1 MAVLNASG
9 NQPDEVTTTYR
20 PDIDGLRAIAITA
33 VVAYHV
39 GFPLV
44 TGGFVGV
51 DIFFVLSGFLIT
63 TMLFKEAA
71 QTGRISLQAFYAR
84 RVRRLLP
91 ASSFVLIVSIFL
103 AYFFL
108 IPIGDEQLK
117 FARSA
122 AAAALFASNIY
133 FWKSSGSYFDGPSD
147 QIPLLHTWSLSVEE
161 QFYLFWPLMLIGVV
175 RFANW
180 RRIKLQTIVLLTLT
194 AMFVISLAISLWLSV
209 ESPSAGFY
217 LLTGRIWELSAG
229 AILGVLLQKDAIP
242 NVAKSRW
249 IAEVIALLGLFALAV
264 ACFYFDATMR
274 FPGWIAL
281 LPVVGTTALILA
293 GALSNKTFVFNL
305 LSVKPMVLIGKL
317 SYSWYLWHWPLLA
330 FLKLENLGETDLIQ
344 NTLAAALA
352 LVLAYLTFRFIEN
365 PIRISRPWWFSTN
378 FGSLKAGILLI
389 LASLIAV
396 AVLLIL
402 RGSEK
407 AMPLSKQV
415 SFALTDF
422 SPFRFRCKQ
431 DGSIPLQSLKNT
443 DCEIGNKTSA
453 NTIVVWGDSHADHWM
468 PLILDYFQNY
478 QIREHYMPGCPPLQ
492 GNERPRI
499 ENCRLFNDQVI
510 DSLRIDSNV
519 KGVILAARWPAYLGL
534 PAISN
539 KQKKDGPLYF
549 DVSATSTQEAL
560 AIFTESL
567 DRTLSTIDKIGLKTL
582 VMAPTPEFKLSVP
595 SCLIR
600 KSLQS
605 CQSTR
610 AENDAYR
617 DQVMLALRSV
627 IAKHP
632 NARLANGYDA
642 LCNEQHCK
650 VISNNQILFL
660 DEDHLTGSGAKHA
673 LSSMQTEFAW
683 FARSQSK

>member
-161 QFYLFWPLMLIGVV
+161 QFYLFWPILLIGVV

-217 LLTGRIWELSAG
+217 LLTARIWELSAG

-249 IAEVIALLGLFALAV
+249 IAEVIALLGLFALAA

-330 FLKLENLGETDLIQ
+330 FLKIENLGETYLSQKI
-344 NTLAAALA
+344 AVAGFA
-352 LVLAYLTFRFIEN
+352 LVLAYLTYRYLEN
-365 PIRISRPWWFSTN
+365 PVRMARPWWFSTN
-378 FGSLKAGILLI
+378 SGSLKAGVLLI
-389 LASLIAV
+389 LASLAAAAI
-396 AVLLIL
+396 LLTV
-402 RGSEK
+402 RGYAKETS
-407 AMPLSKQV
+407 LSKQV
-415 SFALTDF
+415 SFALTDY
-422 SPFRFRCKQ
+422 SPFRFKCMF
-431 DGSIPLQSLKNT
+431 DGSLPLRTIKNA
-443 DCEIGNKTSA
+443 DCEIRNQTTTNA
-453 NTIVVWGDSHADHWM
+453 VVVWGDSHADHWM
-468 PLILDYFQNY
+468 PLLIDRFKNY
-478 QIREHYMPGCPPLQ
+478 QIKEYYMPGCPPLQ
-492 GNERPRI
+492 GNDRFGIP
-499 ENCRLFNDQVI
+499 NCRLFNDQVI
-510 DSLRIDSNV
+510 DVLKMDSNI
-519 KGVILAARWPAYLGL
+519 KGIILAARWPAYLGV

-539 KQKKDGPLYF
+539 KQKIDGPIYF
-549 DVSATSTQEAL
+549 DTSATSTQEAL
-560 AIFTESL
+560 KIFTESL
-567 DRTLSTIDKIGLKTL
+567 DRTLNAIDKVGLKTL
-582 VMAPTPEFKLSVP
+582 VMAPTPEFKLSIP
-595 SCLIR
+595 SCVIR
-600 KSLQS
+600 KSLAS
-605 CQSTR
+605 CQSSRT
-610 AENDAYR
+610 ENDAYR
-617 DQVMLALRSV
+617 DQAMVALRGV

-632 NARLANGYDA
+632 NVRLANGYDA
-642 LCNEQHCK
+642 LCNEKICPVIQNEK
-650 VISNNQILFL
+650 VMYL

-673 LSSMQTEFAW
+673 LTSMKNEFEW
-683 FARSQSK
+683 FSPSPTK